1 MEFEIL
7 SHACLRVTHG
17 ATTLIVDPWLKGSAY
32 WRSWWNYP
40 PVDAERASA
49 LRADYV
55 YLSHIHW
62 DHFHGPTLRALGKQ
76 TQILIPEDRY
86 PRMIGDLRS
95 MGFSNV
101 REVPHGKT
109 VRLADDLSVTPF
121 LFFPFTDSA
130 LVIEGG
136 GTTLLD
142 ANDCKICGLPLRQIK
157 RRFPCID
164 FVLRSHSSANTRV
177 CHEYLDA
184 PAQTYELVDSQ
195 EDYLRSFSNFMS
207 AVRPRYA
214 IPFASNHCHLH
225 KDARR
230 FNRWQQTPKDV
241 RDYFARH
248 RSETGLTTELVT
260 MLPGSLWSES
270 KGFSLSPESRWFSDR
285 ESQIEAYAEA
295 NRGVLD
301 DTYVREGKV
310 SVSIQDMRRFF
321 ERVHAHL
328 PWFWRRRLRGRPVYF
343 KSLSGDERGA
353 LEGRFVGKHGVA
365 GVRGGIPGIR
375 HEGGDARHR
384 AASGSAIEHVQ
395 SRGYQQARQMDCDTR
410 IHEALG
416 LLHAHAGLRGIRDHS
431 AAAQSDVAKPPGVDA
446 PLAGGGGV
454 SAAFLDHEEPEDRG
468 QGSRAGSAARVFVS
482 RRRSGTAVSA

>member
-7 SHACLRVTHG
+7 SHAGLRVTHG
-17 ATTLIVDPWLKGSAY
+17 ATTLIVDPWLTGSAY

-40 PVDAERASA
+40 PVDVERARA

-62 DHFHGPTLRALGKQ
+62 DHFHGPSLRALGKQ
-76 TQILIPEDRY
+76 TRILVPEDRY
-86 PRMIGDLRS
+86 PRMIRDLRS

-101 REVPHGKT
+101 REVPHGRT
-109 VRLADDLSVTPF
+109 VGLADDLRITPF

-130 LVIEGG
+130 LLIEAG

-157 RRFPCID
+157 RRFPRID

-184 PAQTYELVDSQ
+184 PAQTYELVDNQ

-207 AVRPRYA
+207 AVKPRYA
-214 IPFASNHCHLH
+214 VPFASNHCHLH

-241 RDYFARH
+241 RDYFARY
-248 RSETGLTTELVT
+248 RSETGLATELVT
-260 MLPGSLWSES
+260 MLPGSIWSES
-270 KGFSLSPESRWFSDR
+270 SGFALSPESRWFSDR
-285 ESQIEAYAEA
+285 ESQIEAYAQA
-295 NRGVLD
+295 NRGALG
-301 DTYVREGKV
+301 DTYAREESV

-328 PWFWRRRLRGRPVYF
+328 PWFWRRRLRGRHVYF
-343 KSLSGDERGA
+343 KSLSGASASLWKVDLAAGTVTSVSEAEYRASDMRVEMPAIVLRQA
-353 LEGRFVGKHGVA
+353 L
-365 GVRGGIPGIR
+365 
-375 HEGGDARHR
+375 R
-384 AASGSAIEHVQ
+384 ANMFS
-395 SRGYQQARQMDCDTR
+395 
-410 IHEALG
+410 
-416 LLHAHAGLRGIRDHS
+416 HAGISKRVRWIATRESMRRLGFFMLLLDFEEYEIIPLRRNLTWRSLRVWMRRWREVLGYLQLSWIMRS
-431 AAAQSDVAKPPGVDA
+431 RKIGGKEVEQVA
-446 PLAGGGGV
+446 LLEF
-454 SAAFLDHEEPEDRG
+454 S
-468 QGSRAGSAARVFVS
+468 
-482 RRRSGTAVSA
+482 

>member
-40 PVDAERASA
+40 PVDAERAGA

-62 DHFHGPTLRALGKQ
+62 DHFHGPSLRALGKQ

-86 PRMIGDLRS
+86 PRMIRDLRS

-130 LVIEGG
+130 LVIEAG

-157 RRFPCID
+157 RRFPGID

-207 AVRPRYA
+207 AVKPRYA
-214 IPFASNHCHLH
+214 VPFASNHCHLH

-241 RDYFARH
+241 RDYFARY

-260 MLPGSLWSES
+260 MLPGSIWSDGT
-270 KGFSLSPESRWFSDR
+270 GFSLSPESRWFSDR
-285 ESQIEAYAEA
+285 ESQIEAYAQA
-295 NRGVLD
+295 NQSALD
-301 DTYVREGKV
+301 DTYVREGNV

-343 KSLSGDERGA
+343 KSLSGASAA
-353 LEGRFVGKHGVA
+353 LWKV
-365 GVRGGIPGIR
+365 
-375 HEGGDARHR
+375 DL
-384 AASGSAIEHVQ
+384 AASTVSSVSEAEYRASDMRVEMPAIVL
-395 SRGYQQARQMDCDTR
+395 RQALRSNMFS
-410 IHEALG
+410 
-416 LLHAHAGLRGIRDHS
+416 HAGISKRVRWIATRESMRLLGFFMLMLDFEEYEIIPLRRNLAWRSLRVWMRRWREVVGYLQLSWIMKSRKIGGKEVE
-431 AAAQSDVAKPPGVDA
+431 QVA
-446 PLAGGGGV
+446 LLEF
-454 SAAFLDHEEPEDRG
+454 S
-468 QGSRAGSAARVFVS
+468 
-482 RRRSGTAVSA
+482 